1 MSSSPFIN
9 HVRQEIRLRG
19 YSMRTEKTY
28 LHWIKCYI
36 RFHKL
41 RHPAELNANH
51 VRLFLSSLANE
62 DHVSVNTQKTA
73 LNALAFLY
81 HKVLNIQLGDLEFK
95 HARQF
100 RRIPTVLTPGEVSV
114 LLSNIKG
121 RDWLIFSLLYG
132 SGLRVTECLRLR
144 VLDIDFENCSLT
156 VRDGKGGKD
165 RRTILSK
172 SLYPALEEQISTS
185 LKIQEEDK
193 AKGVGPSLPNA
204 LGKKYPNAFRQPAWM
219 FIFPSSGLCNHPI
232 TGQLCRHHLHDTVP
246 RRSLKKALIKSN
258 IRYKRV
264 TCHTFRHSFATH
276 LLESGKDI
284 RTVQELL
291 GHSDVKTTQ
300 IYTHV
305 VGEKF
310 AGTSSPLDKL
320 IS

>member
-9 HVRQEIRLRG
+9 YVRQEIRLRG
-19 YSMRTEKTY
+19 YSIRTEKTY
-28 LHWIKCYI
+28 LHWIKRYI
-36 RFHKL
+36 RFNKL
-41 RHPAELNANH
+41 RHPSELNATH

-62 DHVSVNTQKTA
+62 NHVSVNTQKSA

-81 HKVLNIQLGDLEFK
+81 HKVLKIELGDLEFQY
-95 HARQF
+95 ARQF
-100 RRIPTVLTPGEVSV
+100 RRIPTVLTPSEVAT
-114 LLSNIKG
+114 LLSKIEG

-144 VLDIDFENCSLT
+144 VQDIDFHNCSIT

-172 SLYPALEEQISTS
+172 SLYPSLKEQIASS
-185 LKIQEEDK
+185 LKIQERDNAE
-193 AKGVGPSLPNA
+193 GVGPSMPNA

-219 FIFPSSGLCNHPI
+219 FLFPSSGLCNHPI

-246 RRSLKKALIKSN
+246 RKSLKKALFKSN
-258 IRYKRV
+258 IRHKRV

-305 VGEKF
+305 IGEKF

-320 IS
+320 IF

>member
-1 MSSSPFIN
+1 MSSSPFISY
-9 HVRQEIRLRG
+9 VRQEIRLRG

-28 LHWIKCYI
+28 LHWIKRYI

-41 RHPAELNANH
+41 RHPADLNSAH

-62 DHVSVNTQKTA
+62 NHVSVNTQKSA

-81 HKVLNIQLGDLEFK
+81 HKVLKIELGDLEFQ

-100 RRIPTVLTPGEVSV
+100 RRIPTVLTPSELSV
-114 LLSNIKG
+114 ILSKTEG

-144 VLDIDFENCSLT
+144 VQDIDFHNCSIT

-172 SLYPALEEQISTS
+172 SLYSALKDQIAAS
-185 LKIQEEDK
+185 LKIQEQDNAE
-193 AKGVGPSLPNA
+193 GVGPSMPNA

-219 FIFPSSGLCNHPI
+219 FLFPSSGLCHHPI

-246 RRSLKKALIKSN
+246 RKSLK
-258 IRYKRV
+258 
-264 TCHTFRHSFATH
+264 
-276 LLESGKDI
+276 
-284 RTVQELL
+284 
-291 GHSDVKTTQ
+291 
-300 IYTHV
+300 
-305 VGEKF
+305 
-310 AGTSSPLDKL
+310 
-320 IS
+320 

>member
-1 MSSSPFIN
+1 MSSSPFISYI
-9 HVRQEIRLRG
+9 RQEIRLRG

-28 LHWIKCYI
+28 LHWIKRYI

-41 RHPAELNANH
+41 RHPSELNASH

-62 DHVSVNTQKTA
+62 NHVSVNTQKSA

-81 HKVLNIQLGDLEFK
+81 HKVLKVELGDLEFQ

-100 RRIPTVLTPGEVSV
+100 RRIPTVLTASEVSV
-114 LLSNIKG
+114 LLSKMEG

-132 SGLRVTECLRLR
+132 SGVRVSECLRLR
-144 VLDIDFENCSLT
+144 IQDIDFSNCSLT

-165 RRTILSK
+165 RRTLLSK
-172 SLYPALEEQISTS
+172 SLYPALQDQIAES
-185 LKIQEEDK
+185 LKLQEKDNVE
-193 AKGVGPSLPNA
+193 GVGPSMPHA
-204 LGKKYPNAFRQPAWM
+204 LGRKYPNAFRQPAWM
-219 FIFPSSGLCNHPI
+219 FLFPASGLCHHPI
-232 TGQLCRHHLHDTVP
+232 SNQICRHHLHDTVP
-246 RRSLKKALIKSN
+246 RKSLKKALMAAG
-258 IRYKRV
+258 IRNKRV

-276 LLESGKDI
+276 LLEAGKDI

-305 VGEKF
+305 IGEKF
-310 AGTSSPLDKL
+310 AGTSSPLDQL
-320 IS
+320 VI

>member
-1 MSSSPFIN
+1 MSSSPFISY
-9 HVRQEIRLRG
+9 VRQEIRLRG

-41 RHPAELNANH
+41 RHPTELNSTH
-51 VRLFLSSLANE
+51 VREFLSSLANE
-62 DHVSVNTQKTA
+62 NHVSINTQKTA

-81 HKVLNIQLGDLEFK
+81 HKVLNLQLGDLEFK

-100 RRIPTVLTPGEVSV
+100 RRIPTVLTQAEVSSI
-114 LLSNIKG
+114 LQKIEG

-144 VLDIDFENCSLT
+144 VQDIDFHNCSIT
-156 VRDGKGGKD
+156 VRDGKGAKD

-172 SLYPALEEQISTS
+172 SLYPALKDQIASS
-185 LKIQEEDK
+185 LLIQEQDNLE
-193 AKGVGPSLPNA
+193 GIGPSMPNA

-219 FIFPSSGLCNHPI
+219 FLFPSSGICNHPI

-246 RRSLKKALIKSN
+246 RRSLKKALLESN

-284 RTVQELL
+284 RTVQEQL

-305 VGEKF
+305 IGEKF

-320 IS
+320 LT